1 MSGLEIIA
9 PIASVCVI
17 LSLFRAAKRM
27 KKRRKEIK
35 RLQVLLKE
43 HGIHHGNFVMIED
56 QKFLKKIKPFNGYN

>member
-1 MSGLEIIA
+1 
-9 PIASVCVI
+9 
-17 LSLFRAAKRM
+17 M